1 MIIYIIFSY
10 FKSHLIL
17 INEQLLFNFLDKIF
31 QKMKELINMI
41 VILILRFLEY
51 SMFPYEILITLLY
64 LLGSSSGN
72 KGMVW
77 IYILN
82 NKKKK
87 EKKHFP

>member
-1 MIIYIIFSY
+1 
-10 FKSHLIL
+10 
-17 INEQLLFNFLDKIF
+17 
-31 QKMKELINMI
+31 MI

-51 SMFPYEILITLLY
+51 SMFPHEILITLLY
-64 LLGSSSGN
+64 LLESSSGN
-72 KGMVW
+72 KGSLG